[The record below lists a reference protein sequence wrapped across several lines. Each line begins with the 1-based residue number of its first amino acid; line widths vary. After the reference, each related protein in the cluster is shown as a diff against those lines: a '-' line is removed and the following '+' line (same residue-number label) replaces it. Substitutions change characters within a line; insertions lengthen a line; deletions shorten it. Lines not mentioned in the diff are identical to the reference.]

1 MSRVKT
7 DGKDKGM
14 DDQNRQTQ
22 SDFLEETIK
31 RRPVNKMKVF
41 RRMVEVSMLAIL
53 FGAIACATIVLLSPV
68 LENMIFPQEEEETQS
83 EIAEMDFAEE
93 ELEVVTEEISP
104 EDMLTEEMLAEEAA
118 EAEEAGAA
126 NEVTA
131 KDIVTDEAK
140 FFSELASSC
149 SKWLVTVRGVHNNSS
164 WLESSLV
171 SASESSGAIVTQSDT
186 EVFVLTY
193 SGSVLA
199 ADYIQ
204 VEFVDGATAV
214 GEIRGED
221 SNTGLVV
228 LAVSK
233 EDLSESTR
241 ESIASAVFYN
251 SNLKST
257 LGSRVLAVGSPMGV
271 LGSYVSGT
279 VTAMGIEA
287 NAWDINYK
295 IIMTDIY
302 ASESPQGFLVNL
314 QGYIVGVLCNDYNSS
329 DTKNILSAMGIS
341 ELKKT
346 IEKMYSGSEIP
357 RLGIRGTDVTDTANE
372 EEGVPLGAYITAVQM
387 DSAAMAAGLQ
397 VGDIVISFDETEISG
412 MSTLTSALLSHQA
425 GDRVTITICR
435 LSQGEYREVE
445 VSITLQ

>member
-1 MSRVKT
+1 MPE
-7 DGKDKGM
+7 
-14 DDQNRQTQ
+14 DDQNKQTQ

-31 RRPVNKMKVF
+31 KRPVNKKKVF
-41 RRMVEVSMLAIL
+41 RRMVEVSLLAIL

-93 ELEVVTEEISP
+93 EMEIVAEEISP
-104 EDMLTEEMLAEEAA
+104 EEMLTEEMLAEEAA
-118 EAEEAGAA
+118 EAAAEAEAA
-126 NEVTA
+126 EAAEAQDEVTV
-131 KDIVTDEAK
+131 KDIVMDEAQ
-140 FFSELASSC
+140 FFSELAASC
-149 SKWLVTVRGVHNNSS
+149 SNWLVTVRGVQSNES

-171 SASESSGAIVTQSDT
+171 SASESSGAIVTQSET
-186 EVFVLTY
+186 EIFVLTY

-199 ADYIQ
+199 ADFIQ

-214 GEIRGED
+214 GSIRGED
-221 SNTGLVV
+221 SNTGLIV
-228 LAVSK
+228 LAVSR
-233 EDLSESTR
+233 EELSDTTL
-241 ESIASAVFYN
+241 ESISSAVFYN
-251 SNLKST
+251 SNLRST
-257 LGSRVLAVGSPMGV
+257 MGSRVLAVGSPMGV

-279 VTAMGIEA
+279 VTAMGIEES
-287 NAWDINYK
+287 AWDINYK

-346 IEKMYSGSEIP
+346 IEKMYSGDEIP
-357 RLGIRGTDVTDTANE
+357 RLGIRGTDVTAAANE
-372 EEGVPLGAYITAVQM
+372 AEGVPLGAYITSVQM
-387 DSAAMAAGLQ
+387 DSAAMSAGIQ
-397 VGDIVISFDETEISG
+397 VGDIVVGFDETEILS
-412 MSTLTSALLSHQA
+412 MSALTSALLSHQA
-425 GDRVTITICR
+425 GDTVTVTISR

>member
-1 MSRVKT
+1 MPQ
-7 DGKDKGM
+7 
-14 DDQNRQTQ
+14 DDQNKQTQ

-31 RRPVNKMKVF
+31 KRPVNRKKVF

-53 FGAIACATIVLLSPV
+53 FGAIACATIILLSPV
-68 LENMIFPQEEEETQS
+68 LENMIFPQEEEETQA

-104 EDMLTEEMLAEEAA
+104 EEMLTEEMLAEEAA
-118 EAEEAGAA
+118 QEAAEAEDAEPQAEFTVK
-126 NEVTA
+126 N
-131 KDIVTDEAK
+131 IVTDEAQ
-140 FFSELASSC
+140 FFSDLAVSC
-149 SKWLVTVRGVHNNSS
+149 SKWLVTVRGVHSNLS

-171 SASESSGAIVTQSDT
+171 SASESSGAIVTQSED

-204 VEFVDGATAV
+204 VEFVDGTTAV
-214 GEIRGED
+214 GTIRGED

-228 LAVSK
+228 LAVAK
-233 EDLSESTR
+233 DDLSASTL

-271 LGSYVSGT
+271 FGSYVSGT
-279 VTAMGIEA
+279 VTAMGIEES
-287 NAWDINYK
+287 AWDINYK

-329 DTKNILSAMGIS
+329 DTKNILSVLGIS

-346 IEKMYSGSEIP
+346 IEKMYSGDELP
-357 RLGIRGTDVTDTANE
+357 RLGIQGTDVTTAANE
-372 EEGVPLGAYITAVQM
+372 EEGVPLGAYITSVKM
-387 DSAAMAAGLQ
+387 DSAAMAAGIQ
-397 VGDIVISFDETEISG
+397 VGDIVVGFDETEISG
-412 MSTLTSALLSHQA
+412 MSDLTSALLSHQV
-425 GDRVTITICR
+425 GDAVAVTICR

>member
-1 MSRVKT
+1 
-7 DGKDKGM
+7 M
-14 DDQNRQTQ
+14 DDQNKQTQ

-31 RRPVNKMKVF
+31 KRPVNKRKVF

-53 FGAIACATIVLLSPV
+53 FGIIACATIVLLSPV
-68 LENMIFPQEEEETQS
+68 LENMIFQQEEEETDT

-93 ELEVVTEEISP
+93 EIVTEEISP

-118 EAEEAGAA
+118 LEAAQAAQAEEEEAQG
-126 NEVTA
+126 ELTV
-131 KDIVTDEAK
+131 KDLVTDEAQ
-140 FFSELASSC
+140 FFSELAASC
-149 SKWLVTVRGVHNNSS
+149 SKWLVTVRGVQSSES
-164 WLESSLV
+164 WLASSLV
-171 SASESSGAIVTQSDT
+171 SASESSGAIVTQS
-186 EVFVLTY
+186 EEEIFVLTY

-214 GEIRGED
+214 GTIRGQD
-221 SNTGLVV
+221 SNTGLVI
-228 LAVSK
+228 LAVPK
-233 EDLSESTR
+233 ENLSQTTL

-279 VTAMGIEA
+279 VTAMGIEE

-314 QGYIVGVLCNDYNSS
+314 HGYIVGVLCNDYNSS
-329 DTKNILSAMGIS
+329 DTKNILSALGIS

-346 IEKMYSGSEIP
+346 IEKMYSGDEIP
-357 RLGIRGTDVTDTANE
+357 RLGIQGTDVTAAANE
-372 EEGVPLGAYITAVQM
+372 AEGVPLGVYITSVQM
-387 DSAAMAAGLQ
+387 DSAAMAAGVQ
-397 VGDIVISFDETEISG
+397 VGDIVVGFDETEIFG
-412 MSTLTSALLSHQA
+412 MSDLTSALLACQT
-425 GDRVTITICR
+425 GDTVTLTIRR

-445 VSITLQ
+445 VSIVLQ